1 MPSIT
6 VTRPKTVLRDRA
18 RRYKVLV
25 DGAEAGHVGHGET
38 TAIEVAPGPHEVRAK
53 IDWCTTPAVMISG
66 DAQLTVQPGDGNAIT
81 GVFRAFFSPSTYLRL
96 ERVDGGAAPSGA
108 A

>member
-6 VTRPKTVLRDRA
+6 ITRPKTVLRDRA
-18 RRYKVLV
+18 RRYRIVV
-25 DGAEAGHVGHGET
+25 DGSEIAQVSHGET

-53 IDWCTTPAVMISG
+53 IDWCTTPAAMISG

-81 GVFRAFFSPSTYLRL
+81 GIFRAFFSPSTYLRL
-96 ERVDGGAAPSGA
+96 ERVDPGAAPPP
-108 A
+108 